1 MSEGDNFA
9 KARLESIRQSKYN
22 TKTAN
27 NNAKRL
33 FVDEY
38 IKAEYKQTET
48 VLKAAD
54 ICLLLQRGIVVE
66 SYPKH
71 DINITNEELE
81 KLFLQIKEG
90 ANNNFI
96 KFYQSYLRKI
106 DLGYAEEYRDT
117 AFEDVKTAYHTLRK
131 CSIPGWE
138 CPDEIITETEMEN
151 LYNILVGTK
160 PNNQPIAEK
169 QL

>member
-1 MSEGDNFA
+1 MSEENNFA
-9 KARLESIRQSKYN
+9 KARLESIRRSKYD

-38 IKAEYKQTET
+38 IKAEYKPTET
-48 VLKAAD
+48 VLKVAD
-54 ICLLLQRGIVVE
+54 ICLLLKRGIVVE

-90 ANNNFI
+90 TNKNFI

-106 DLGYAEEYRDT
+106 DLGYVQEYRDA
-117 AFEDVKTAYHTLRK
+117 AFEDAKIAYHTLRK

-138 CPDEIITETEMEN
+138 CPDERITEAEMEN
-151 LYNILVGTK
+151 LYNLLVGTK
-160 PNNQPIAEK
+160 PNDQSITEK